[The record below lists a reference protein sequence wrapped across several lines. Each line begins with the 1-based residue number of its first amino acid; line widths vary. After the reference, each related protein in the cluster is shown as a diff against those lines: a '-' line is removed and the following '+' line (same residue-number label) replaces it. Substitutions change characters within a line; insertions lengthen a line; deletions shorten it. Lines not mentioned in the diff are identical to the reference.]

1 MRMND
6 AGFGVSRVLE
16 GMAAAVEAGLGP
28 IKVNAVIRRGIN
40 EHAICDLAEH
50 FRGTGITV
58 RFIEFM
64 DVGHT
69 NGWRLDDVVPATDII
84 DRLETRWLLE
94 PLEPTHP
101 GEVARRY
108 RYRDGGGEVGVIS
121 SVTQPFCGDCSRAR
135 LSADGSHPVQ
145 RAWVEL
151 DVPQCGYCQAG
162 QIMSASSLL
171 SRTPRPTDQ
180 DIDRAMNGNICRCAT
195 YHRIRAAI
203 HRAAQMAA
211 ADGGGGRRGQDDAPK
226 SLLPSPAGA

>member
-1 MRMND
+1 
-6 AGFGVSRVLE
+6 
-16 GMAAAVEAGLGP
+16 MAVTF
-28 IKVNAVIRRGIN
+28 KVNGKSTTVDVAPDTPLLWVLRDTLDLKGTKYGCGIAQCGACTVHIDGVASRSCN
-40 EHAICDLAEH
+40 RPISEMAGAEVL
-50 FRGTGITV
+50 T
-58 RFIEFM
+58 IE
-64 DVGHT
+64 G
-69 NGWRLDDVVPATDII
+69 
-84 DRLETRWLLE
+84 
-94 PLEPTHP
+94 
-101 GEVARRY
+101 
-108 RYRDGGGEVGVIS
+108 
-121 SVTQPFCGDCSRAR
+121 
-135 LSADGSHPVQ
+135 LSPDGSHPVQ

-211 ADGGGGRRGQDDAPK
+211 TDGGSGRRGQDDDAPK